1 MTNIPEP
8 PPYDGEAVA
17 ESTGVRFQ
25 FPRWANY
32 LFPTLLLVAIGIFTY
47 IPLLGTL
54 AISPD
59 TRAVGY
65 QPEQPVPFSHALH
78 AGKLQLDCRYC
89 HSTVESAAFAAV
101 PPTQTCLNCHAAIK
115 SDSPKLAMVKKSFET
130 GDPIRWI
137 KVHDVPDF
145 VYFNHSAH
153 VNKGVACESCHGR
166 IDQMEE
172 VSQAKS
178 LSMAWCL
185 ECHRAPEQN
194 LRPRE
199 FVTAM
204 GWDAKTATGKSQ
216 TDLGAELA
224 QDYHVQPLHFMTSCS
239 TCHR

>member
-1 MTNIPEP
+1 MAN
-8 PPYDGEAVA
+8 A
-17 ESTGVRFQ
+17 ESASQSNDSQPETVERFH

-32 LFPTLLLVAIGIFTY
+32 LFPALLIVGIGVLTY

-59 TRAVGY
+59 TRSVGY
-65 QPEQPVPFSHALH
+65 QPEQPIPFSHAVH
-78 AGKLQLDCRYC
+78 AGKLQVDCRYC
-89 HSTVESAAFAAV
+89 HSTVETAAFAAV
-101 PPTQTCLNCHAAIK
+101 PPTQVCLNCHASIK
-115 SDSPKLAMVKKSFET
+115 SDSPKLVQVRQSFES
-130 GDPIRWI
+130 GQPISWK
-137 KVHDVPDF
+137 KVHSVPDF

-166 IDQMEE
+166 IDEMEE
-172 VSQAKS
+172 VYQAKS

-185 ECHRAPEQN
+185 ECHRAPETH

-204 GWDAKTATGKSQ
+204 GWNPQSVTGKAQSEI
-216 TDLGAELA
+216 GKELFTE
-224 QDYHVQPLHFMTSCS
+224 HNVQSMQFMTSCS

>member
-1 MTNIPEP
+1 MTNAKTTLQSDDSQPETL
-8 PPYDGEAVA
+8 E
-17 ESTGVRFQ
+17 RFH

-32 LFPTLLLVAIGIFTY
+32 LFPALLIVAIGVLTY

-59 TRAVGY
+59 TRSVGY
-65 QPEQPVPFSHALH
+65 QPEQPIPFSHAVH
-78 AGKLQLDCRYC
+78 AGKLQMDCRYC
-89 HSTVESAAFAAV
+89 HSSVETAAFAAV
-101 PPTQTCLNCHAAIK
+101 PPTQVCLNCHASIR
-115 SDSPKLAMVKKSFET
+115 SDSPKLAQVSESFKS
-130 GDPIRWI
+130 GQPISWV
-137 KVHDVPDF
+137 KVHSVPDF

-166 IDQMEE
+166 IDEMEE
-172 VSQAKS
+172 VYQAKS

-185 ECHRAPEQN
+185 ECHRAPEAH

-204 GWDAKTATGKSQ
+204 GWDPQSATGKAQSEI
-216 TDLGAELA
+216 GKELFA
-224 QDYHVQPLHFMTSCS
+224 AHNVQSMQFMTSCS

>member
-1 MTNIPEP
+1 MAEP
-8 PPYDGEAVA
+8 NDFPDSPANPTADVA
-17 ESTGVRFQ
+17 GQRFR

-32 LFPTLLLVAIGIFTY
+32 LFPALLLVAIGVLTY

-59 TRAVGY
+59 TRSVGY
-65 QPEQPVPFSHALH
+65 QPEQPVTFSHALH

-89 HSTVESAAFAAV
+89 HSTVESTAFAAI
-101 PPTQTCLNCHAAIK
+101 PPTQTCLNCHASIK
-115 SDSPKLAMVKKSFET
+115 SDSPQLTLVQKSFET
-130 GDPIRWI
+130 GDPISWI

-145 VYFNHSAH
+145 VYFNHAAH

-166 IDQMEE
+166 VDQMEE
-172 VSQAKS
+172 VRQAES

-185 ECHRAPEQN
+185 ECHRAPEQH

-204 GWDAKTATGKSQ
+204 GWDAQASTGKSQ
-216 TDLGAELA
+216 GELGPELA
-224 QDYHVQPLHFMTSCS
+224 ETYRVQSTHFMTSCS